1 MFVLPLMEKHVREN
15 HVVFD
20 LESKISKFPTLP
32 GVIVIDKDKKQVLAV
47 DRGYGFEIPPVELS
61 EESLEFLTTNPRG

>member
-1 MFVLPLMEKHVREN
+1 MPYIKCDSRKK

-61 EESLEFLTTNPRG
+61 EESLEFLTINPRG